1 MKKLSAAALLL
12 TLLTV
17 LLCSCGTDSASESG
31 YTFTDDLGRTVTVT
45 SHNRT
50 AVLLGSYADMWC
62 LAGGSVCASADDAWE
77 DFNLDISS
85 DAVNLG
91 GTKNLSFEGLL
102 SARPDFVLASTNTP
116 QHLEWQQNLEN
127 AGITVAYFNV
137 LGFNDYLRMF
147 KICTDITGNHEA
159 YDIYGT
165 QQKAKIDEII
175 DRNADKPAQR
185 VLVLRVS
192 AGSIRAKNSE
202 GTVLGEMLSDF
213 GCENIADSDKS
224 LLENLSTE
232 SIALANPDRIFLVQV
247 GDDPDGTRRNVE
259 NMFAENP
266 LWGTLDA
273 VKNNRVHYMEK
284 RLYNLKPNAH
294 WAEAYEKLEEILY
307 AQQ

>member
-1 MKKLSAAALLL
+1 MKKIFSAALLL

-17 LLCSCGTDSASESG
+17 LLCGCESGGQSASG

-45 SHNRT
+45 SHDRT
-50 AVLLGSYADMWC
+50 AALLGSYADMWV

-77 DFNLDISS
+77 DFNLDMPS

-91 GTKNLSFEGLL
+91 GTKSLSFEGLL
-102 SARPDFVLASTNTP
+102 SSKPDLVLASTNTP

-137 LGFNDYLRMF
+137 LGFADYLRMF

-159 YDIYGT
+159 YDTYGT
-165 QQKAKIDEII
+165 QLKTKIEEII
-175 DRNADKPAQR
+175 GRNADKPTQR

-224 LLENLSTE
+224 LLENLSVE

-247 GDDPDGTRRNVE
+247 GDDIEGTQRNVE

-273 VKNNRVHYMEK
+273 VKNNCVHYMEK

-307 AQQ
+307 AEQ